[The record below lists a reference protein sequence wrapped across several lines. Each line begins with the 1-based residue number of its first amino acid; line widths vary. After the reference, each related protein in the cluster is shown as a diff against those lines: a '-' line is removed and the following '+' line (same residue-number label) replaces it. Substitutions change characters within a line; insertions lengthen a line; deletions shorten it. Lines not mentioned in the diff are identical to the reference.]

1 MLNTEIPKLTSQ
13 TILQAKNFF
22 TGEVGESIAKF
33 KTFLEEQRK
42 IIVKTGETRKKII
55 IACKSVGVLE
65 GLKRLLDENE
75 INYIKLESFANLKDI
90 SAKYIGLA
98 LYEIEEAFEAKDFI
112 LISENFL
119 IGKQIANVKRR
130 KQINLIKLKT
140 AANQFDKGD
149 LVVHKEYGIGIFEGV
164 FALETSG
171 HKYDAVKI
179 VYQNSDALYV
189 PIYNIN
195 QVSKFGGEIPP
206 EERLSMLDKLGGT
219 SFKMRKAKAKIRIFA
234 IAENLMK
241 LAAKRS
247 LIQAPVFHKILG
259 AYEEFEK
266 AFPFELTEDQ
276 EVAIYDVINDLSSG
290 KPMDRLICGDVG
302 FGKTEV
308 AMRASFIAI
317 AGKFAENQSFGQVA
331 IVVPTTILARQHFN
345 NFIERFKGTNIQI
358 RELSRNVST
367 KQKEEIFLETE
378 LGEVD
383 ILIGTHALFSEKLKF
398 KNLSLLIIDEE
409 QHFGVKQ
416 KEKLKEGKEGVHF
429 LSLSATP
436 IPRTLQMSLSGLRD
450 ISIIST
456 PPFDRLL
463 PKTFLMPY
471 DLIVL
476 SSAITREKARNGRVF
491 FVCPRIS
498 DLEEQK
504 AKLEMALPEVRFAV
518 AHGRM
523 TGNQIEDIMLKFYE
537 GFIDCLVTTS
547 IIESGVDI
555 SFANTI
561 IIYRAEMFG
570 LSGLYQLRGRVG
582 RSSVQSY
589 AYLIVD
595 EKKMVDGS
603 NTKNRLE
610 AIANLKSL
618 GSGFKIAGADMDIRG
633 AGNLIGEEQAGKI
646 NDVGVELYQEMLQE
660 AVMKLKTSG
669 ENFESEEDFT
679 PEIKIGMGVMI
690 PENYIPDFNLRLEFY
705 RRISAASSF
714 EEIEELNREMEDRFG
729 ALPVDAK
736 NLFDILKLK
745 LKCKE
750 IGITKLEV
758 GNKGAVA
765 IVRESAFKGGEKLF
779 EFAMKNPKMIKLNQ
793 EGKINFYDLGENLL
807 EKANKV
813 LKILSL

>member
-22 TGEVGESIAKF
+22 TGEVGESITKF

-98 LYEIEEAFEAKDFI
+98 LYEIEEAFETKDFI

-247 LIQAPVFHKILG
+247 LIQAPVFHKIPG

-276 EVAIYDVINDLSSG
+276 EVAIYDVISDLSSG

-308 AMRASFIAI
+308 AMRASFVAI
-317 AGKFAENQSFGQVA
+317 AGKFAENQAFGQVA

-504 AKLEMALPEVRFAV
+504 AKLEMALPEVRFV
-518 AHGRM
+518 IAHGRM

-765 IVRESAFKGGEKLF
+765 IVRESVFKGGEKLF

-793 EGKINFYDLGENLL
+793 EGKINFYDSGENLL